1 MRELAPIVLFVYN
14 RPKHTRRT
22 LAALEKNALA
32 SSSLLY
38 IISDGPKNADA
49 IESVN
54 QVRAII
60 REPWEFKHITII
72 ERTKNIGLAD
82 NIIDGV
88 TRIVN
93 EHGRIIV
100 LEDDLET
107 SAQALHYFNDALDC
121 YADTERVMQISG
133 YMYPVQYPRRLPKTF
148 FFRVANSWG
157 WATWKRAWDDF
168 NPDIEALTA
177 DFKRRD
183 IKRFTIDGTENFW
196 KQVKAFKAGKI
207 NSWAIRWYLSVFN
220 KNGLVLY
227 PRHSM
232 TQNIGTDGSG
242 THSDLDQ
249 AYRVELETS
258 RVKYFPTEIEEHK
271 KAYDA
276 IKYFYTHRKGNILE
290 RLVRYLM
297 KKFKRK

>member
-32 SSSLLY
+32 SDSLLY
-38 IISDGPKNADA
+38 IISDGPKNAHA
-49 IESVN
+49 VESVN

-72 ERTKNIGLAD
+72 ERAKNIGLAD

-93 EHGRIIV
+93 QHGRIIV

-107 SAQALHYFNDALDC
+107 SPQALHYFNDALDC

-177 DFKRRD
+177 GFRRRD
-183 IKRFTIDGTENFW
+183 IKRFSIDGTENFW

-271 KAYDA
+271 KAYES

>member
-107 SAQALHYFNDALDC
+107 SAQALHYFNDALGC

>member
-177 DFKRRD
+177 DFKHRD

-271 KAYDA
+271 KAYEA